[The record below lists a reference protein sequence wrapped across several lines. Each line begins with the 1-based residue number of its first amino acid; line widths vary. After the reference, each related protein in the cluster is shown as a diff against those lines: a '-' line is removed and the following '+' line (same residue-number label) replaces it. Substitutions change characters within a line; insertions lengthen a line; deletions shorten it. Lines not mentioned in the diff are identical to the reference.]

1 LTQDSSKVLR
11 NAILEITKKQDPETV
26 EQLTR
31 QVHEQFP
38 SFLNQQI
45 LNEILVL
52 QHEGEIRLTQ
62 VQPLPTNL
70 VGYLKTSKSS
80 WYWITLATTLAAVLS
95 VFSIP
100 ESADPVVIV
109 RYVLG
114 AIFILWLPG
123 YAFMK
128 ALFPNRL
135 PVSSGFARTL
145 GTSGRDLD
153 IVERVVLSIGMSLAL
168 VPIVGLLLNYTPWG
182 IRLTPVTLSLAAL
195 TFAFSTAAILR
206 EYQMREPSHAQ
217 EARSETI

>member
-1 LTQDSSKVLR
+1 MTLDSSKELR
-11 NAILEITKKQDPETV
+11 TAILEITKKQNPETV

-45 LNEILVL
+45 LDEILVL
-52 QHEGEIRLTQ
+52 QHEGEIRLSQ
-62 VQPLPTNL
+62 VQPLPTNF

-100 ESADPVVIV
+100 ESAYPFVIV
-109 RYVLG
+109 RYILG
-114 AIFILWLPG
+114 VIFILWLPG
-123 YAFMK
+123 YAFIK

-135 PVSSGFARTL
+135 PVSFARIL
-145 GTSGRDLD
+145 GTSGRNLD

-206 EYQMREPSHAQ
+206 EYQMREPLHAQ